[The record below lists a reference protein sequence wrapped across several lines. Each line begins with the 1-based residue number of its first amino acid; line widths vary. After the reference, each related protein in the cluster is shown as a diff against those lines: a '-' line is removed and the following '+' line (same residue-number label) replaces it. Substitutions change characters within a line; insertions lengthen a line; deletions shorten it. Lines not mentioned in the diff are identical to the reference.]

1 MKLPYD
7 VPQRKKIRLIM
18 NTDAKNEADD
28 QFAIV
33 HALLTPRFIIKGLI
47 AAHFGYQKS
56 TTSMQDSYDEIQK
69 VLTLMHIHGQVP
81 VFKGAKERIFDER
94 TPQPSEGAELIIR
107 EALSDDQ
114 APLYAVFLGPLTDLA
129 SAYLIEPSIAGRLT
143 ALWIGGGHWPEGG
156 GEYNL
161 YNDIHAANVV
171 FQSGIDLWQVP
182 LTAYSTIRVTIAELA
197 LKVRPYGEIGRYL
210 FDQLVNYNDL
220 MAKMMP
226 DIDWPK
232 GESWCLGDSP
242 AVSLLLDDHQFG
254 YEMKPP
260 PRFTEEMIYMHGQNG
275 RQIRVYH
282 YVDPRFTLEDM
293 FAKLALQ
300 YGCR

>member
-1 MKLPYD
+1 MKVLYD
-7 VPQRKKIRLIM
+7 VPQSKKIRLIM

-47 AAHFGYQKS
+47 AAHFGNQKS
-56 TTSMQDSYDEIQK
+56 ATSMQDSYDEIQK
-69 VLTLMHIHGQVP
+69 VLSLMHLDGQIP
-81 VFKGAKERIFDER
+81 VLKGAIDSISDEHI
-94 TPQPSEGAELIIR
+94 PKPSEGAELIIR
-107 EALSDDQ
+107 EALMDDPT
-114 APLYAVFLGPLTDLA
+114 PLYVVFLGPLTDLA
-129 SAYLIEPSIAGRLT
+129 SAYLMEPSIAGRLT
-143 ALWIGGGHWPEGG
+143 AIWIGGGHWPEGG

-210 FDQLVNYNDL
+210 FDQLVDYNDKVS
-220 MAKMMP
+220 KMMP
-226 DIDWPK
+226 NSDWPK

-254 YEMKPP
+254 YELKPA
-260 PRFTEEMIYMHGQNG
+260 PRFSEDMSYLHGQNS

-293 FAKLALQ
+293 FAKLAIQ
-300 YGCR
+300 YRI

>member
-1 MKLPYD
+1 MTHFFD
-7 VPQRKKIRLIM
+7 VPQNRKIRLIM

-28 QFAIV
+28 QYAIV

-47 AAHFGYQKS
+47 AAHFGNQKS

-69 VLTLMHIHGQVP
+69 VLSLMDLEGQVP
-81 VFKGAKERIFDER
+81 VFKGAMACIADER
-94 TPQPSEGAELIIR
+94 NPQPSEGAQLIID
-107 EALSDDQ
+107 EALSDDP
-114 APLYAVFLGPLTDLA
+114 APLFAVFLGPLTDLA
-129 SAYLIEPSIAGRLT
+129 SAYLMEPSIAGRLT
-143 ALWIGGGHWPEGG
+143 AIWIGGGHWPVGG

-182 LTAYSTIRVTIAELA
+182 LTAYSTIRVTLAELA
-197 LKVRPYGEIGRYL
+197 LKVRPYGAIGRYL
-210 FDQLVNYNDL
+210 FDQLIEYNNR
-220 MAKMMP
+220 MATLMP
-226 DIDWPK
+226 DSDWPK
-232 GESWCLGDSP
+232 GETWCLGDSP

-254 YEMKPP
+254 YEMKPA
-260 PRFTEEMIYMHGQNG
+260 PRFSEDMCYVHGQDS

-300 YGCR
+300 YSV